1 MTSIDRL
8 VNPERLTTL
17 KGNVPSE
24 GVKIYVINDILRL
37 PKTPIILK
45 NIFPFTTVEDLKNQI
60 WIHENASPD
69 FMPRYTFLGYFYPN
83 EGEDTTPQR
92 EQMYLPADYL
102 YYDAGAQTT
111 DPIILRSPLEIVGGS
126 QVDERFVDSEGRLQA
141 LKIIKRERTTI
152 EDVFLNPYDNE
163 LPIFHLFTLFALKQ
177 LGKLAAPISDYD
189 FNGRLAPYFP
199 SLSSESSLEA
209 TNAEIV
215 FGERYA
221 QSIAARNKLIENIE
235 RLLEEDVPGLATPE
249 LSGVTRIR
257 LIWKKAPLQFPG
269 CEGLF
274 YDLLANEQRPFIR
287 YLPVDGIPLTKLYSP
302 EGSFSIPD
310 TIPVDLIK
318 QWAQEKAP
326 ISDSDFLFA
335 KILIHQGGYP
345 IYGSLRIQQ
354 DGSADFILM
363 PPKNVRKLSPTVEL
377 SDFETKL
384 SLSLVR
390 SGFENTE
397 FSVGDCSVISFIK
410 IDSERITGVKIQ
422 RRLKYF
428 APFFQQIA
436 SLPNQQTLISL
447 RYKRVSNFAYEDRI
461 FAFLTQVIASKQ
473 AAGNDDLSGLPQL
486 VAEEFEISEGEAQQ
500 RVIAWRKSREQ
511 FSVADAKKNDV
522 KFQVNPGT
530 DIYVMAQHPFYFFH
544 IQRADNGEQLARV
557 HTLLSMLFTAP
568 DDEFQ
573 EVAIRQASAVPESA
587 ATVITPTGDITTMIP
602 PAAIS
607 SPEAQLSGS
616 AEEDDG
622 EGFNYEFYEVPEDE
636 QPPEAAELPP
646 ATATAATAEDLQEA
660 KKVVATAAS
669 APAPAAEPAA
679 AEPAAAEPVR
689 QPQDEGKIVADSFY
703 IKRLKDIDK
712 DLFVYKK
719 PKGDKSLANYSVG
732 CAANEDR
739 QPLIMDELQYK
750 RMRDIYDEDDDL
762 VFIEYPL
769 KEKKTLNTKGKEIVY
784 VLKYGS
790 DPSNQNYYVCAEYF
804 CIRDDMILRKH
815 EFEFGMKDSTGSFK
829 KVGSKYV
836 DREEGTKVPNECP
849 FCHGKVIKNKDLP
862 EPGETVLKRKNK
874 AKKDIPHLFIRFL
887 TKKKNPDGLSLPCCF
902 IDPVVIRYEDAD
914 FTHIR
919 EHEQKFRKTNDI
931 EARTTTATATATGA
945 EAATAAA
952 ASIPIEVPTPSPNY
966 DILKNHLNAEYIV
979 GPEKYPL
986 EPGKIGLCPHPLD
999 KYLGQ
1004 ISQSMVSRTA
1014 IRQELK
1020 GNAEGFL
1027 RVGVQNSTRHRA
1039 TSLFA
1044 AIAPLLGNVDSPEEV
1059 AEFIR
1064 KSVSPLIFQSLNFGN
1079 LVLEFFNPSDP
1090 SPTQNDLEL
1099 WARKELR
1106 IERLA
1111 KKDINLAEKKDYIE
1125 RLYNAYNNF
1134 MKFVVNPSKQKE
1146 LRQFAH
1152 MLAEPGVLTE
1162 RGITIVTIDYS
1173 GNPNLPETHVTVR
1186 CPLQGY
1192 SSQLYDKT
1200 DIAFLTHDE
1209 SGIWEPIIYTKN
1221 IPAVGG
1227 SVERHE
1233 GFYTIQKAMLSR
1245 IPEETQTR
1253 VREFKEKCNSNGLGA
1268 YTSQIGVRPETLIPK
1283 YTLLYANE
1291 NERIPN
1297 GLIRDAYNHLVA
1309 ATFGTDTRRLIAVPL
1324 ADDGSLDNFL
1334 DRKQLAPEERRTEV
1348 KRVFFGWEDVQ
1359 PAADTDEII
1368 RFYQNIIRVKFQI
1381 YTGYAVK
1388 SIVRFR
1394 KLGKVAVKL
1403 ANNILIPSSG
1413 ITEKS
1418 QYNVTIEDSDSFPE
1432 WFIDNQIVLPVNP
1445 VGESAFI
1452 SDIFL
1457 PKRKKEIEE
1466 VFQHLRLT
1474 FTNYLKT
1481 ARGGPELRKKI
1492 RKIIDGRRLEVSEG
1506 TPSRLE
1512 LWERRKRLQILLEP
1526 LLRGWLNP
1534 HDPFEPR
1541 ETLLRIDCKKIED
1554 KGQCDNYCSWKE
1566 GSGCLIHTPTKI
1578 EIGSNHTVNDAPR
1591 FFVLRLLE
1599 ELLRLPEKR
1608 RQLLEHDVS
1617 YLSAPRATTRMGNQL
1632 IIPEVNAQWY
1642 QLLIEEMLPKALEK
1656 PRYYEEF
1663 SRISPPPTEGGP
1675 EPEPLPSSLIEMLG
1689 REEAKNF
1696 QLWKADNLFTLLV
1709 PLNIRLLD
1717 FIEPGENVVKF
1728 SQGLLDKVVQKIKT
1742 TSIQIDLSSSSGSG
1756 SSSSGSSGSIIGSN
1770 SDKLTDNVVIFVITE
1785 SGEPAFLVSTLS
1797 PTRPTVLRST
1807 LGPVLQEKIKEI
1819 KVRLRIMRPKAKPV

>member
-1 MTSIDRL
+1 MSSIDSL
-8 VNPERLTTL
+8 INPERLTTL
-17 KGNVPSE
+17 KGTIPSE

-37 PKTPIILK
+37 PKTPVILK
-45 NIFPFTTVEDLKNQI
+45 NIFPFTTIEDLKNQI
-60 WIHENASPD
+60 WLHEDASPD

-83 EGEDTTPQR
+83 EGEDVTPQR
-92 EQMYLPADYL
+92 DQMYLGADYL
-102 YYDAGAQTT
+102 YYDTGASIS
-111 DPIILRSPLEIVGGS
+111 DPIILKSPLDVVGGS
-126 QVDERFVDSEGRLQA
+126 EVDERFVDSEGRLQA

-163 LPIFHLFTLFALKQ
+163 MPVFHLFTLFALKQ
-177 LGKLAAPISDYD
+177 LGNLSAPVSDYD

-209 TNAEIV
+209 SDAEAA
-215 FGERYA
+215 FGARYA
-221 QSIAARNKLIENIE
+221 QSIRARNKLIENVE
-235 RLLEEDVPGLATPE
+235 RLLEEEVPGLATPE
-249 LSGVTRIR
+249 LSGVTRMR

-310 TIPVDLIK
+310 TIPIDIIK

-326 ISDSDFLFA
+326 ISDSDYLFA

-345 IYGSLRIQQ
+345 VYGSLRIQQ
-354 DGSADFILM
+354 DGTADFVLM

-384 SLSLVR
+384 SSSLTR
-390 SGFENTE
+390 TGFENTE
-397 FSVGDCSVISFIK
+397 FSIGDCSIISFIR
-410 IDSERITGVKIQ
+410 IDSERITGAKIQ
-422 RRLKYF
+422 QRLKYF

-447 RYKRVSNFAYEDRI
+447 RYKKVSNFAYEDRI

-486 VAEEFEISEGEAQQ
+486 VAEEFDISEAEAQQ

-522 KFQVNPGT
+522 KFQANPGT

-544 IQRADNGEQLARV
+544 IQRADNGEQLARI

-568 DDEFQ
+568 DDEFHAA
-573 EVAIRQASAVPESA
+573 AIREASAVPESV
-587 ATVITPTGDITTMIP
+587 ATVISPAGDITTTAP
-602 PAAIS
+602 PAIMATAS
-607 SPEAQLSGS
+607 SPEVQLSGS

-622 EGFNYEFYEVPEDE
+622 EGFNYDFYEIPGEEQPEDE
-636 QPPEAAELPP
+636 DVEPAELPP
-646 ATATAATAEDLQEA
+646 ATAPPTAEDLQEA
-660 KKVVATAAS
+660 KKVVATVAQ
-669 APAPAAEPAA
+669 PPLKTPAAAA
-679 AEPAAAEPVR
+679 AEPTRPI
-689 QPQDEGKIVADSFY
+689 QEGKIIADSFY
-703 IKRLKDIDK
+703 IKRLKDLDK
-712 DLFVYKK
+712 ELFVYKK
-719 PKGDKSLANYSVG
+719 AKGDKSLANYSVG

-739 QPLIMDELQYK
+739 QPLVMDELQYK

-762 VFIEYPL
+762 IFIEYPL
-769 KEKKTLNTKGKEIVY
+769 KEKKTPNTKGKEIIY

-790 DPSNQNYYVCAEYF
+790 DPSNQNYFICAEYF

-815 EFEFGMKDSTGSFK
+815 EFEFGMKDESGAFK
-829 KVGSKYV
+829 KIGGKYS
-836 DREEGTKVPNECP
+836 DREGGTKAPNECP
-849 FCHGKVIKNKDLP
+849 FCHGKVIKNKDAP
-862 EPGETVLKRKNK
+862 ESGETVLKRKNK
-874 AKKDIPHLFIRFL
+874 PKKDIPHLFIRFL

-902 IDPVVIRYEDAD
+902 IDPVVIRYEDSD
-914 FTHIR
+914 FAHIR
-919 EHEQKFRKTNDI
+919 EYEQKFKKTD
-931 EARTTTATATATGA
+931 ETADPATPQ
-945 EAATAAA
+945 
-952 ASIPIEVPTPSPNY
+952 PITFAPPEEVPNY

-979 GPEKYPL
+979 GPEKYPM
-986 EPGKIGLCPHPLD
+986 EAGKIGLCPNPLD

-1004 ISQSMVSRTA
+1004 VSQSLVARTA

-1020 GNAEGFL
+1020 ANAEGFL
-1027 RVGVQNSTRHRA
+1027 RVGVQNSIRHRA
-1039 TSLFA
+1039 SSLFA

-1059 AEFIR
+1059 ADFIR

-1106 IERLA
+1106 IDKLA

-1134 MKFVVNPSKQKE
+1134 VKFVMDSSKPKE

-1162 RGITIVTIDYS
+1162 RGITIITIDYS
-1173 GNPNLPETHVTVR
+1173 GNPNLPDTEVTVR

-1200 DIAFLTHDE
+1200 DIAFLTHDV

-1233 GFYTIQKAMLSR
+1233 GFYTIQKAM
-1245 IPEETQTR
+1245 IPRMAEEIQTR

-1268 YTSQIGVRPETLIPK
+1268 YTSQIGVKPETLIPK

-1291 NERIPN
+1291 NERVPN
-1297 GLIRDAYNHLVA
+1297 GLVRDAYNHLVA
-1309 ATFGTDTRRLIAVPL
+1309 ATFVTDSRRLIAVPV

-1348 KRVFFGWEDVQ
+1348 KRIFFGWEDIQ

-1381 YTGYAVK
+1381 YSGYVVK

-1413 ITEKS
+1413 IPEKS
-1418 QYNVTIEDSDSFPE
+1418 KYNVPVEDSDSFPE
-1432 WFIDNQIVLPVNP
+1432 WYIDNQIVLPVNP
-1445 VGESAFI
+1445 TSESAFI

-1492 RKIIDGRRLEVSEG
+1492 RKIIEGRRLEVSEG
-1506 TPSRLE
+1506 RPSRLE

-1526 LLRGWLNP
+1526 LLRSWLNP
-1534 HDPFEPR
+1534 QDPFDPR
-1541 ETLLRIDCKKIED
+1541 ETLLRIDCRKIED
-1554 KGQCDNYCSWKE
+1554 KGQCSNYCSWKE
-1566 GSGCLIHTPTKI
+1566 GSGCLIHTPTKV
-1578 EIGSNHTVNDAPR
+1578 EVGSDHDVNDAPR

-1617 YLSAPRATTRMGNQL
+1617 YLSAPTATTRMGNQL
-1632 IIPEVNAQWY
+1632 IIPEINAQWY

-1656 PRYYEEF
+1656 PLHYEEF

-1689 REEAKNF
+1689 REEAKDF
-1696 QLWKADNLFTLLV
+1696 QLWKADNLFTLVV

-1717 FIEPGENVVKF
+1717 FIEAGENVAKF
-1728 SQGLLDKVVQKIKT
+1728 SQVLLDKVVQKIKT
-1742 TSIQIDLSSSSGSG
+1742 TAIQIDLTAGTDASQPF
-1756 SSSSGSSGSIIGSN
+1756 IGSN
-1770 SDKLTDNVVIFVITE
+1770 PDKLTDNVVIFVITE
-1785 SGEPAFLVSTLS
+1785 SGEPAFLVSALA

-1807 LGPVLQEKIKEI
+1807 LGPVLQEKIKDV
-1819 KVRLRIMRPKAKPV
+1819 KVRLRIVRPKVKTVAPAPTTAAPTTIPL

>member
-8 VNPERLTTL
+8 INPERITTL

-45 NIFPFTTVEDLKNQI
+45 NVFPFTTIEDLKNQI
-60 WIHENASPD
+60 WIHEGATPD
-69 FMPRYTFLGYFYPN
+69 FIPRYTFLGYFYPN
-83 EGEDTTPQR
+83 EGEDISPQR
-92 EQMYLPADYL
+92 DQMYLPADYL

-111 DPIILRSPLEIVGGS
+111 DPIILRSPLDIVGGS
-126 QVDERFVDSEGRLQA
+126 QVDERFVDSEGRLQP

-177 LGKLAAPISDYD
+177 LGKLAVPVSDYD

-209 TNAEIV
+209 SDTEIT
-215 FGERYA
+215 FGQRYA
-221 QSIAARNKLIENIE
+221 QSIAAKNKLIANVE

-326 ISDSDFLFA
+326 ISDSDYLFA

-345 IYGSLRIQQ
+345 VYGSLRVQQ

-377 SDFETKL
+377 SDFETKISS
-384 SLSLVR
+384 SLAR
-390 SGFENTE
+390 TGFENSE

-410 IDSERITGVKIQ
+410 IEAERITGAKIQ
-422 RRLKYF
+422 QRLKYF

-436 SLPNQQTLISL
+436 ALPNQQTLISL

-473 AAGNDDLSGLPQL
+473 AAGDDDLSGLPQL
-486 VAEEFEISEGEAQQ
+486 IAEEFEISELEAQQ

-522 KFQVNPGT
+522 KFQANPGT

-544 IQRADNGEQLARV
+544 IQRADNGEQLARI

-573 EVAIRQASAVPESA
+573 EAAIRQASTVPESA
-587 ATVITPTGDITTMIP
+587 ATVISPAGDITKIVP
-602 PAAIS
+602 PPEIA
-607 SPEAQLSGS
+607 SPEVQLSGS

-636 QPPEAAELPP
+636 QPEDEDVEAAELPP
-646 ATATAATAEDLQEA
+646 ATAVPATAEDIQEA
-660 KKVVATAAS
+660 KKVVATAP
-669 APAPAAEPAA
+669 APAPAAAA
-679 AEPAAAEPVR
+679 TAAPTR
-689 QPQDEGKIVADSFY
+689 PQDEGKIVADSFY
-703 IKRLKDIDK
+703 IKRLKDLDK

-719 PKGDKSLANYSVG
+719 AKGDKSLANYSVG
-732 CAANEDR
+732 CAANDDR

-762 VFIEYPL
+762 IFIEYPL

-790 DPSNQNYYVCAEYF
+790 DPSNQNYYVCGEYF

-815 EFEFGMKDSTGSFK
+815 EFEFGIKDATGNFK

-836 DREEGTKVPNECP
+836 DREGGTKGPNECP
-849 FCHGKVIKNKDLP
+849 LCHGKVIKNKDYP

-874 AKKDIPHLFIRFL
+874 PKKDIPHLFIRFL

-902 IDPVVIRYEDAD
+902 IDPVVIRYEDPD

-919 EHEQKFRKTNDI
+919 EHEQKFRKSDDT
-931 EARTTTATATATGA
+931 ETQTGTVAT
-945 EAATAAA
+945 
-952 ASIPIEVPTPSPNY
+952 PIEVAAPNY
-966 DILKNHLNAEYIV
+966 DILKNHLNAEYVV

-1004 ISQSMVSRTA
+1004 VSQSMVSRTA
-1014 IRQELK
+1014 IRQEIK

-1027 RVGVQNSTRHRA
+1027 RVGVQNSIRHRA

-1059 AEFIR
+1059 ADFIR

-1111 KKDINLAEKKDYIE
+1111 KKDINLAEKKDYVE

-1134 MKFVVNPSKQKE
+1134 MKFVVDPSKQKE

-1173 GNPNLPETHVTVR
+1173 GNPNLPETQVSVR

-1227 SVERHE
+1227 SVERHD
-1233 GFYTIQKAMLSR
+1233 GFYTIQKAMLPRMS
-1245 IPEETQTR
+1245 EEIQTR

-1309 ATFGTDTRRLIAVPL
+1309 ATFVTDTRRLIAVPL

-1381 YTGYAVK
+1381 YAGYAVK

-1394 KLGKVAVKL
+1394 KLVKVAVKL

-1413 ITEKS
+1413 ITENSK
-1418 QYNVTIEDSDSFPE
+1418 YNVPIEDSDSFPE
-1432 WFIDNQIVLPVNP
+1432 WYIDNQIVLPVNP
-1445 VGESAFI
+1445 VSESAFI

-1492 RKIIDGRRLEVSEG
+1492 RKIIEGRRLEVSEG
-1506 TPSRLE
+1506 VPSRLE

-1526 LLRGWLNP
+1526 LLRSWLNP
-1534 HDPFEPR
+1534 HDPFQPR

-1566 GSGCLIHTPTKI
+1566 GSGCLIHTPTKV
-1578 EIGSNHTVNDAPR
+1578 EVGSDHEVNDAPR
-1591 FFVLRLLE
+1591 FFILRLLE

-1617 YLSAPRATTRMGNQL
+1617 YLSAPTATTRMGNQL

-1663 SRISPPPTEGGP
+1663 SRVSPPPTEGGP
-1675 EPEPLPSSLIEMLG
+1675 EPEPLSSSLIEILG
-1689 REEAKNF
+1689 REEAKDF

-1717 FIEPGENVVKF
+1717 FIEPGEIVVKF
-1728 SQGLLDKVVQKIKT
+1728 SQELLDKVVQKIKT
-1742 TSIQIDLSSSSGSG
+1742 TSIQIDLSSSGSG
-1756 SSSSGSSGSIIGSN
+1756 SSFIGSN
-1770 SDKLTDNVVIFVITE
+1770 PDKLTDNVVIIIITE
-1785 SGEPAFLVSTLS
+1785 TGEPAFLVSTLS
-1797 PTRPTVLRST
+1797 PTRPTLLRST
-1807 LGPVLQEKIKEI
+1807 LGTVLQEKIKQI
-1819 KVRLRIMRPKAKPV
+1819 KVRMRIMRPKVKAAPAAPAI